1 MGGRRKGNTVLRE
14 EEIQIFQNISTEVL
28 CNILYSNYLSLSGVK
43 VSLWAKIMTL
53 IFVPC
58 QVPGKQQSFNEHY

>member
-1 MGGRRKGNTVLRE
+1 MGGRRKGNTGLRE
-14 EEIQIFQNISTEVL
+14 EEFQIFQNISTEVL

-43 VSLWAKIMTL
+43 VSLRAKIMTL

-58 QVPGKQQSFNEHY
+58 QAPGKQQSFNEHY